1 MKAGRG
7 LLTVKGLDSSWAEE
21 QTTGRYRQS
30 AGSVYFAG
38 VCKRLGVRG
47 SHLLPRSYLAV
58 TSRNLEMRTAD
69 NVVAR
74 GLFPNFP
81 DTTFLS
87 SKTSDLHRIWN
98 TSSQAVSAFE
108 TTCSMSTPENKTIKT
123 HTTKTLCWARWE
135 VRLEAKGGAP
145 QFPGQIRVHRKI
157 RTYARLRL
165 QKPK

>member
-7 LLTVKGLDSSWAEE
+7 LLTVKGLDSSWAKE
-21 QTTGRYRQS
+21 QTTNRYRQS

-47 SHLLPRSYLAV
+47 SHLLSRSYLAV
-58 TSRNLEMRTAD
+58 TSRNLDMRTAD

-87 SKTSDLHRIWN
+87 SKTSDLHRI
-98 TSSQAVSAFE
+98 
-108 TTCSMSTPENKTIKT
+108 
-123 HTTKTLCWARWE
+123 
-135 VRLEAKGGAP
+135 
-145 QFPGQIRVHRKI
+145 
-157 RTYARLRL
+157 
-165 QKPK
+165 